1 MSNLTERANY
11 LKGLADGLQL
21 NQEKSSTR
29 LLLEVIDLLVETAGE
44 IESLQADHEEL
55 SDFVDAIDEDLGM
68 LEEDVA
74 DLEDSLPPC
83 PPGKGPFGEDEDEP
97 FDGDDSDDEDEVTYC
112 CPHCGEEV
120 TLSIDGFDFDEDMPC
135 PHCGKPL
142 FPDGEDTEE
151 EEAEANETDGEAD
164 EAEAEDNPGDPLPGE
179 NEE

>member
-1 MSNLTERANY
+1 MSNLSERANY
-11 LKGLADGLQL
+11 LRGLADGLQISR
-21 NQEKSSTR
+21 EKSTNR
-29 LLLEVIDLLVETAGE
+29 LLLEVIDLLVETAEE
-44 IESLQADHEEL
+44 IDALRTDHEEL
-55 SDFVDAIDEDLGM
+55 SDFVDALDEDLG
-68 LEEDVA
+68 E
-74 DLEDSLPPC
+74 LEDAVPPC
-83 PPGKGPFGEDEDEP
+83 PHHSGHGCHRFDDDFIDDDEDDADDAD
-97 FDGDDSDDEDEVTYC
+97 DGEDEVTYN

-120 TLSIDGFDFDEDMPC
+120 VLSVDGFDFDEDMPC

>member
-21 NQEKSSTR
+21 NTEKSSSR
-29 LLLEVIDLLVETAGE
+29 LLLEVIDLLTDVADE
-44 IESLQADHEEL
+44 IETLQAAHEEL
-55 SDFVDAIDEDLGM
+55 SDFVDAIDEDLGL

-74 DLEDSLPPC
+74 DLADDTPVCRCRREED
-83 PPGKGPFGEDEDEP
+83 DEP
-97 FDGDDSDDEDEVTYC
+97 FSDGEDDGDEDDEDEVFYN

-142 FPDGEDTEE
+142 FPETADEE
-151 EEAEANETDGEAD
+151 EDGKKAEADGDNEDDLDD
-164 EAEAEDNPGDPLPGE
+164 EDED
-179 NEE
+179 